1 MASPDTHQLPVRL
14 PEDLFVVLK
23 TTAQHTEK
31 SMNEIV
37 VEALT
42 EHLLDDN
49 RRAEID
55 QLAAG
60 VRRRYRRALD
70 ELAK

>member
-1 MASPDTHQLPVRL
+1 MASPKTHQLPVRL
-14 PEDLFVVLK
+14 PEDLYVVLK

-37 VEALT
+37 VEALA
-42 EHLLDDN
+42 EHLLDEDP
-49 RRAEID
+49 RAEID

>member
-1 MASPDTHQLPVRL
+1 M
-14 PEDLFVVLK
+14 VLK

-31 SMNEIV
+31 SMNQIV

-42 EHLLDDN
+42 EHLLDED

-60 VRRRYRRALD
+60 VRRRYRRALG

>member
-1 MASPDTHQLPVRL
+1 
-14 PEDLFVVLK
+14 
-23 TTAQHTEK
+23 
-31 SMNEIV
+31 MNEIV

-42 EHLLDDN
+42 GQLLDET
-49 RRAEID
+49 RQAEID
-55 QLAAG
+55 QLATG

>member
-42 EHLLDDN
+42 EYLLDDN

>member
-1 MASPDTHQLPVRL
+1 M
-14 PEDLFVVLK
+14 VLK

-42 EHLLDDN
+42 EHLLDEN

-70 ELAK
+70 DLAK

>member
-14 PEDLFVVLK
+14 PEDLYVVLK
-23 TTAQHTEK
+23 TTAQHTER

-37 VEALT
+37 VAALT
-42 EHLLDDN
+42 EHLLDDD

-55 QLAAG
+55 LLAAG

>member
-14 PEDLFVVLK
+14 PEDLYVVLK

-37 VEALT
+37 VDALT
-42 EHLLDDN
+42 EHLLDPD
-49 RRAEID
+49 RRTEID

-70 ELAK
+70 DLAK

>member
-1 MASPDTHQLPVRL
+1 MACPGTHQLPVRL
-14 PEDLFVVLK
+14 PEDLYVVLK
-23 TTAQHTEK
+23 TTAQHTER

-42 EHLLDDN
+42 EHLLDED

-60 VRRRYRRALD
+60 VRRRYCRALD

>member
-1 MASPDTHQLPVRL
+1 MTSTGTHQLPVRL
-14 PEDLFVVLK
+14 PEDLYVVLK
-23 TTAQHTEK
+23 NASRQTEK

-37 VEALT
+37 VEALS
-42 EHLLDDN
+42 EHLLDEK

-55 QLAAG
+55 ELATS
-60 VRRRYRRALD
+60 VRRRYRRALN

>member
-1 MASPDTHQLPVRL
+1 
-14 PEDLFVVLK
+14 VVLK

-37 VEALT
+37 VEALA
-42 EHLLDDN
+42 EHLLDED
-49 RRAEID
+49 RRAEFD
-55 QLAAG
+55 QLTAG

>member
-1 MASPDTHQLPVRL
+1 MASAQTHQLPVRL
-14 PEDLFVVLK
+14 PEDLYVVLK

-42 EHLLDDN
+42 EHLLDEE

-55 QLAAG
+55 ELAGG

>member
-1 MASPDTHQLPVRL
+1 MALPETHQLPVRL
-14 PEDLFVVLK
+14 AEDLYVVLK
-23 TTAQHTEK
+23 TAAQHSER

-42 EHLLDDN
+42 DHLLDED
-49 RRAEID
+49 RQAEID
-55 QLAAG
+55 DLAAG
-60 VRRRYRRALD
+60 VRQRYRRALD

>member
-1 MASPDTHQLPVRL
+1 MASPANHQLPVRL
-14 PEDLFVVLK
+14 PEDLYVVLK

-42 EHLLDDN
+42 EHLLDEN

-70 ELAK
+70 KLAK

>member
-1 MASPDTHQLPVRL
+1 MASPKTHQLPLRL
-14 PEDLFVVLK
+14 PEDLYVVLK

-37 VEALT
+37 VEALA
-42 EHLLDDN
+42 EHLLDED

>member
-1 MASPDTHQLPVRL
+1 
-14 PEDLFVVLK
+14 
-23 TTAQHTEK
+23 
-31 SMNEIV
+31 MNEIV

-42 EHLLDDN
+42 EHLLDEG

-55 QLAAG
+55 EMAAG

>member
-1 MASPDTHQLPVRL
+1 MASPDTHPLPVRL
-14 PEDLFVVLK
+14 PEDLYVVLK